1 MIYFLKIWVSF
12 HTCLAAEAHQ
22 ADGEVLRVAINRDK
36 CQKNYEE
43 ELEYQ

>member
-1 MIYFLKIWVSF
+1 MIYFLKISLSF
-12 HTCLAAEAHQ
+12 HTRLAAEASR
-22 ADGEVLRVAINRDK
+22 ADGEFLPLAINRDK